1 MNELYEM
8 EWRRIYL
15 IPKNFNRNDIYCFR
29 LKKRM
34 KFNCK
39 VILALFMFLSYYNN
53 KYYMETYDQQ
63 YSILVP
69 KLLVNL
75 CQIIV
80 KFVKLFNLHLY

>member
-39 VILALFMFLSYYNN
+39 VILALFMFLSYITINTIWKHMISN
-53 KYYMETYDQQ
+53 IQ
-63 YSILVP
+63 Y
-69 KLLVNL
+69 
-75 CQIIV
+75 
-80 KFVKLFNLHLY
+80 